1 MKKYFSISALALL
14 SVLCFSTT
22 FSSCNK
28 DKDENPGGLIVGTWR
43 SVANPSCREVYTF
56 SSDGTGFYSKECKTD
71 ISSFTWFVIDD
82 VLTIVW
88 DNNKVERFTF
98 DVNNGKVYLYDKDGN
113 VYIYT
118 KIKTD
123 EDENSKPGDLVGT
136 WRETDDDGD
145 EECASLLTF
154 YSNGKGLDGFACD
167 GEISDEDTETFT
179 WSVKGDILIMD
190 GEAGLRFKIKG
201 NKLYLYVIEDEEDYF
216 VFEKV
221 K

>member
-88 DNNKVERFTF
+88 DNNNKVERFTF
-98 DVNNGKVYLYDKDGN
+98 DVNNGKIYLYDKDGD

-118 KIKTD
+118 KIKTSD
-123 EDENSKPGDLVGT
+123 EDKDSKSKDLVGT
-136 WRETDDDGD
+136 WRDADDGD

-154 YSNGKGLDGFACD
+154 YSNGKGLDWFACD
-167 GEISDEDTETFT
+167 GEMGDESIAFT
-179 WSVKGDILIMD
+179 WSVNGNILSMD
-190 GEAGLRFKIKG
+190 DDGVFRFEVKG
-201 NKLYLYVIEDEEDYF
+201 NKLYLYDTEYEDDYF